1 MAGLLTTPSLFL
13 CPLQAIPVFR
23 NLRHIKNFGRNSIA
37 MLFLPKF
44 CFLAI
49 LFSQGTLYNLAIEL
63 LQSRSLRPFL
73 SGHFLLHIS
82 IYSFLYKII
91 LTQAVT
97 LL

>member
-49 LFSQGTLYNLAIEL
+49 LFSGNITHTIKNDGGPVRE
-63 LQSRSLRPFL
+63 
-73 SGHFLLHIS
+73 HIDVF
-82 IYSFLYKII
+82 YGGNAA
-91 LTQAVT
+91 QH
-97 LL
+97 

>member
-1 MAGLLTTPSLFL
+1 
-13 CPLQAIPVFR
+13 
-23 NLRHIKNFGRNSIA
+23 

-44 CFLAI
+44 FICLRFRKTGIACKGHKKRPGVVSSLAI
-49 LFSQGTLYNLAIEL
+49 RLPLFSQGTLYNLAIEL
-63 LQSRSLRPFL
+63 LQSRSLRPVL
-73 SGHFLLHIS
+73 SGHFLVHIS